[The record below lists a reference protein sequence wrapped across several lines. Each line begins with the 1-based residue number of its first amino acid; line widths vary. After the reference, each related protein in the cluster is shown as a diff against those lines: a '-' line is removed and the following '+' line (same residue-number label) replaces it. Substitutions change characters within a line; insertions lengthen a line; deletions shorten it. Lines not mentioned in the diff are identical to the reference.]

1 MLIHLHAPSGYPHP
15 LERAERGIAVL
26 RELGY
31 RVEGE
36 DAIHRQH
43 QRFAG
48 TDEQRLADLH
58 SIGDNNG
65 PGIALMVRGGYGL
78 SRLLHRIDFARIA
91 RQVADSGTLMVGH
104 SDFTAFQLAYLA
116 QTGGVS
122 FAGPMLSA
130 DFGADPVDA
139 FMAAHFRAVTTTPS
153 VTETIF
159 EIQPHGPAVEG
170 TLWGGNLA
178 MLCSLI
184 GTPWMPRVDHGILF
198 IEDVNE
204 HPYRIERMLIQLWQA
219 GLLAGQRAILL
230 GDFSSY
236 RTTDYDNGYD
246 FDAMV
251 AWLRAQLPI
260 PVFTGLPF
268 GHCARKLTLPV
279 GGQATITPHRQG
291 YSLTLSGY
299 PVLPA

>member
-1 MLIHLHAPSGYPHP
+1 MLIRLHAPSGYPHP
-15 LERAERGIAVL
+15 LERAQRGIAVL

-31 RVEGE
+31 QVVGE
-36 DAIHRQH
+36 SVITRCH

-48 TDEQRLADLH
+48 TDDERLADLH
-58 SIGDNNG
+58 AIGAENT

-78 SRLLHRIDFARIA
+78 SRLLDRIDYARIA
-91 RQVADSGTLMVGH
+91 RQVAESGTLMVGH

-130 DFGADPVDA
+130 DFGADPVDP
-139 FMAAHFRAVTTTPS
+139 FMAAHFRAVTTTPT
-153 VTETIF
+153 VTETIT
-159 EIQPHGPAVEG
+159 EPEPCPGVLEG

-178 MLCSLI
+178 MLCSLV
-184 GTPWMPRVDHGILF
+184 GTPWMPRIRDGILF
-198 IEDVNE
+198 VEDVNE
-204 HPYRIERMLIQLWQA
+204 HPYRVERMLLQLWQS
-219 GLLAGQRAILL
+219 GVLAGQRALLL

-246 FDAMV
+246 FGAMV
-251 AWLRAQLPI
+251 AWLRATLPI
-260 PVFTGLPF
+260 PILTGLPF
-268 GHCARKLTLPV
+268 GHCARKMTLPV
-279 GGQATITPHRQG
+279 GGHAVVAPHPLG
-291 YSLTLSGY
+291 YTLTLSGY

>member
-1 MLIHLHAPSGYPHP
+1 MLIRLHAPSGYPHP
-15 LERAERGIAVL
+15 IERAERGIAVL
-26 RELGY
+26 HKLGY
-31 RVEGE
+31 RVDGE
-36 DAIHRQH
+36 AAIHRKY

-48 TDEQRLADLH
+48 TDAERLADVH
-58 SIGDNNG
+58 AIGAGDE

-78 SRLLHRIDFARIA
+78 SRLLGSIDFARVA
-91 RQVADSGTLMVGH
+91 RQAAHSGTLIVGH
-104 SDFTAFQLAYLA
+104 SDFTAFQLAYLQ

-130 DFGADPVDA
+130 DFGAEPVDS
-139 FMAAHFRAVTTTPS
+139 FMAAHFRAVTTTPT
-153 VTETIF
+153 VTETISVAQPF
-159 EIQPHGPAVEG
+159 EAQVTG

-178 MLCSLI
+178 MLCSLV
-184 GTPWMPRVDHGILF
+184 GTPYMPKVQGGILF
-198 IEDVNE
+198 VEDVNE
-204 HPYRIERMLIQLWQA
+204 HPYRVERMVLQLLQA
-219 GLLAGQRAILL
+219 GVLDGQQALVL

-251 AWLRAQLPI
+251 AWLRAALPL

-268 GHCARKLTLPV
+268 GHCARKMTLPV
-279 GGQATITPHRQG
+279 GGQATLATTTSG
-291 YSLTLSGY
+291 YALTLSGY